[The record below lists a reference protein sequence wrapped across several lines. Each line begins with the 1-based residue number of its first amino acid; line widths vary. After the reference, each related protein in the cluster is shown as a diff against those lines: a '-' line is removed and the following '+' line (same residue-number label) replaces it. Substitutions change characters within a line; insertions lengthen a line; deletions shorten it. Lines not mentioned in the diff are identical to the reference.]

1 MRIEFLFERNTAYL
15 SGFSNVRNISL
26 CGKQLHSS
34 EGKKHCLSPTKTIK
48 VKVGVSCPLF
58 PYEN

>member
-34 EGKKHCLSPTKTIK
+34 EGKKHCISWMKTIYFRSRR
-48 VKVGVSCPLF
+48 V
-58 PYEN
+58 